1 MNNMPPNNFNRSGP
15 NAKAMII
22 VGGFMALFIA
32 ACIIV
37 AVNLFRSSTPATSID
52 VSKLPPAQQSPEIPD
67 NPVELAFGTD
77 RPDWNLADFNVEET
91 VNAPAFYE
99 DVSKE
104 DARKINDKLP
114 FAKEPIEAANPFF
127 LQTKTPLD
135 LARAQHCLSLAV
147 YYEAGNESFSGQLAV
162 AQVVLNRVRHPAWPH
177 SVCGVVFQGSER
189 KTGCQFTFTCDGS
202 LRRPPSGRLWKMSQ
216 NVASAA
222 INGSVSKQVGWAT
235 HYHTDWVAPYWA
247 PKLRKLT
254 QIGTHIFYTWPGKGG
269 SRIAFRTAYAEV
281 EAWPTKAAATATN
294 LGTAMLDPLLTSD
307 AGSPLTTLPVPT
319 QNGIPGTLGTRPPSA
334 NETGGSKGLYPGS
347 SQGTPGAGRA
357 SYGRIAS
364 EEDEIGRTWPSE
376 TAPIRPSTPVRG
388 PDGLMPEPDLADIMP
403 KYVVPKELP
412 LPKRPVVNAPAN
424 PNPKRQDTR
433 GRALEGL

>member
-1 MNNMPPNNFNRSGP
+1 MNNMRPTNFNRRGP
-15 NAKAMII
+15 NAAAMII
-22 VGGFMALFIA
+22 VGGFLALFLA
-32 ACIIV
+32 ACVTV
-37 AVNLFRSSTPATSID
+37 AVNLFRGPIPPTAVD
-52 VSKLPPAQQSPEIPD
+52 LSKLPPAPKSPDIPT
-67 NPVELAFGTD
+67 NPIELAFGTE

-104 DARKINDKLP
+104 EARKINNQLA
-114 FAKEPIEAANPFF
+114 FSKEAMEAADPFF
-127 LQTKTPLD
+127 LRAKTPLD
-135 LARAQHCLSLAV
+135 QARAQHCLSLAI
-147 YYEAGNESFSGQLAV
+147 YYEAGNESYSGQLAV

-202 LRRPPSGRLWKMSQ
+202 MRRPPSGRLWKMSQ

-222 INGSVSKQVGWAT
+222 VNGSVSKQVGWAT

-247 PKLRKLT
+247 PKLRKLA

-269 SRIAFRTAYAEV
+269 SRVAFRTAYAEV
-281 EAWPTKAAATATN
+281 EAWPSKAAATASN
-294 LGTAMLDPLLTSD
+294 LGAAIVDPILTGD
-307 AGSPLTTLPVPT
+307 AAGLVTTLAVPL
-319 QNGIPGTLGTRPPSA
+319 PEGTLNNSGMRA
-334 NETGGSKGLYPGS
+334 NQPTDTAGGSRLYPGAGLS
-347 SQGTPGAGRA
+347 DANAGR
-357 SYGRIAS
+357 SGYGRIAS

-376 TAPIRPSTPVRG
+376 AAPIKPSTPVIG

-403 KYVVPKELP
+403 KYVVPKEVP
-412 LPKRPVVNAPAN
+412 LPKRPVVTAPAN
-424 PNPKRQDTR
+424 PNPTRQDTR